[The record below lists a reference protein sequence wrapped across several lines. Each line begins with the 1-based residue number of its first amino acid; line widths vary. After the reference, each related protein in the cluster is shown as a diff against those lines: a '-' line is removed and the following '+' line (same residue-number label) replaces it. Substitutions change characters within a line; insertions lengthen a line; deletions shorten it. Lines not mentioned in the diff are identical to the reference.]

1 MPDAPDKCKFKCD
14 MQMTSGSEIALDGG
28 AKTEGNWGGKHL
40 FIYLKAFFLKH
51 NYTLWQDSELNAR
64 YAQ

>member
-1 MPDAPDKCKFKCD
+1 
-14 MQMTSGSEIALDGG
+14 MTSASEIALGGG

-51 NYTLWQDSELNAR
+51 NYTLWQGNKQHAR